1 MSYVWVSAEEA
12 IALHEKVVE
21 RFGGSSGILD
31 SGLLESAITR
41 PQNLAYYSLD
51 ASVFELAA
59 AYGFGLTKNHCFVD
73 GNKRTAFVVM
83 IVFLLLNGHELI
95 VPEPEAVDVMM
106 ALAKSE
112 LSQEELAEWVSLNAV
127 QISN

>member
-1 MSYVWVSAEEA
+1 MKQPS
-12 IALHEKVVE
+12 
-21 RFGGSSGILD
+21 RRRLD
-31 SGLLESAITR
+31 SGLSESAIAR
-41 PQNLAYYSLD
+41 PENLAYYSLD
-51 ASVFELAA
+51 ASLFELAA

-73 GNKRTAFVVM
+73 GNKRTAFVTRT
-83 IVFLLLNGHELI
+83 VFLLLNGYELI
-95 VPEPEAVDVMM
+95 APEPEAVDLMV